1 MAKRHTLTMFFALLG
16 IALLFAGNAC
26 ATAFPVDEAGISAYI
41 ETGQTID
48 LDKIKTIFPEVEEVG
63 DNYIIGITPIS
74 DYGGNISVHVYAD
87 TDGWIVAYLKNDEP
101 ASKIMQWG
109 TADVN
114 TPVITTI
121 TTTILEDALHK
132 AGDAA
137 SVGIVSSKIKYYD
150 FEFPNANSMMI
161 FIRTRAT
168 TGTNTHQVEIPAD
181 YMLFEASYYHYI
193 YYYGYYHSSPYWL
206 YWDSILEVDGMPISD
221 ADTHTSPSAY
231 KWWRVFTSYGGKLT
245 PGTLH
250 TIEISYNFYQ
260 VGGYI
265 AQEQDIGSAGVAT
278 VLIYRDG
285 A

>member
-1 MAKRHTLTMFFALLG
+1 MFFTLLG
-16 IALLFAGNAC
+16 IALLFAGSAC
-26 ATAFPVDEAGISAYI
+26 ATAFPVDKAGISAYI
-41 ETGQTID
+41 DTGQTID
-48 LDKIKTIFPEVEEVG
+48 IGKIKTILPEVVEVG

-87 TDGWIVAYLKNDEP
+87 TDGWIVAYLENDEP

-137 SVGIVSSKIKYYD
+137 SV
-150 FEFPNANSMMI
+150 MMI
-161 FIRTRAT
+161 FIRTCAT
-168 TGTNTHQVEIPAD
+168 NGANTHQVEIPAD

-193 YYYGYYHSSPYWL
+193 YYHGYYKNSGNWY
-206 YWDSILEVDGMPISD
+206 YWDSILKVDGMPISD
-221 ADTHTSPSAY
+221 ANTYTSPSAY
-231 KWWRVFTSYGGKLT
+231 RWWRSFTSYGGKVT

-250 TIEISYNFYQ
+250 TIEISYNWYQ
-260 VGGYI
+260 QAGHPVY
-265 AQEQDIGSAGVAT
+265 DYGSAGVAT
-278 VLIYRDG
+278 VLIYRDD

>member
-1 MAKRHTLTMFFALLG
+1 MAKRHTLTMFFVLLG
-16 IALLFAGNAC
+16 IALLFTGSAC
-26 ATAFPVDEAGISAYI
+26 ATAFPVDKAGISAYI
-41 ETGQTID
+41 DTGQTID

-87 TDGWIVAYLKNDEP
+87 TDGWIVAYLENDES

-114 TPVITTI
+114 NPIITTI
-121 TTTILEDALHK
+121 TTTTLEDALHK

-137 SVGIVSSKIKYYD
+137 SVGIVSSNIKYYD

-193 YYYGYYHSSPYWL
+193 YYRGYYANSGQWFYR
-206 YWDSILEVDGMPISD
+206 DSILKVDGMPISD
-221 ADTHTSPSAY
+221 ADTYRSPSGY
-231 KWWRVFTSYGGKLT
+231 RWWRSFTSYGGKIT

-250 TIEISYNFYQ
+250 TIEISHDWY
-260 VGGYI
+260 GAGY
-265 AQEQDIGSAGVAT
+265 ADSTYDYGSAGVAT
-278 VLIYRDG
+278 VLIYRDD